1 MNPIDLEQLV
11 DAELKQLPTP
21 QAPRTLLPRVLAATA
36 AQPYPHPQPARGW
49 AGWPRAWQ
57 FAGGTVTAVMLIGIW
72 KLLAFSRPLLD
83 QLFPNAASSSTSA
96 FTRNADDV
104 ATVVR
109 VLWEVLLQPVAT
121 YVSVLAVSFALACA
135 LLWTAVER
143 LAPGGASQR

>member
-11 DAELKQLPTP
+11 DAELKQLPAP
-21 QAPRTLLPRVLAATA
+21 RAPRTLLPRVLAASA
-36 AQPYPHPQPARGW
+36 AHEQRARPTRGW
-49 AGWPRAWQ
+49 AFWPRAWQ
-57 FAGGTVTAVMLIGIW
+57 FAGGVVTAAVLVGLW
-72 KLLAFSRPLLD
+72 KLAAFAQPFIGELL
-83 QLFPNAASSSTSA
+83 PAAGLGRAAA
-96 FTRNADDV
+96 FTRGADDA

-121 YVSVLAVSFALACA
+121 YVSVLAISLALACA